1 MSALELIEVTTDAPA
16 RAVFTT
22 RRGGTSEGR
31 YAGLNLGADTGDR
44 PEAVRANRSL
54 LCAELGLA
62 AERVSMVRQ
71 VHGAEVRRIDAPSR
85 PGRFTGGLRGWPE
98 GDGLASRAPGLG
110 LAVLGADC
118 LPVLL
123 WRRDEP
129 AAAAAHAGWRGLVGG
144 VVGRAVAE
152 LGEPGR
158 LGAAVGPG
166 IGPCCYPVSAE
177 VRDRFTAAFGEGVV
191 RGAAVDLAAAAR
203 AALVGAG
210 VPAGAV
216 QVVGACTSCEADR
229 LYSYRRDGAACGR
242 QAGVVWALAREP
254 AR

>member
-1 MSALELIEVTTDAPA
+1 MSVLELIEVTTDAPA

-110 LAVLGADC
+110 LAVLGA
-118 LPVLL
+118 
-123 WRRDEP
+123 
-129 AAAAAHAGWRGLVGG
+129 
-144 VVGRAVAE
+144 
-152 LGEPGR
+152 
-158 LGAAVGPG
+158 AVGPG

-177 VRDRFTAAFGEGVV
+177 VRDRFAAAFGEGVV